1 MSSYGPSEPWLAAV
15 FAAALLVVLIPGYAI
30 GRGYLPVAIARALAW
45 TTLVL
50 GTFGVE
56 RLVADEPAGLRMVAL
71 ITFAL
76 LVMKVIVVIEER
88 ARGMGPLSLGGW
100 LGFAGAWLGMKP
112 GLFASAETVSLNG
125 AGALIRRGAIH
136 VAAGSALLVLA
147 RIAWTGTHSRPLAT
161 VLLLPGLS
169 LLVHFGLC
177 NLLAGGWRLRGV
189 ACDALFRAPVRSQNL
204 GEFWARRWNLAFSQM
219 TAIAVYRP
227 VADRL
232 GRGPALVAGFA
243 LSGLLHEMAISVP
256 VRAGFGLPLIYFLVH
271 GGLVLVE
278 RALARAGH
286 PLSGGVGRAWAM
298 FWVLA
303 PLPILFHRP
312 FLAGVIWP
320 LIGIPSN
327 G

>member
-1 MSSYGPSEPWLAAV
+1 MSSYVPSELWVAAVLAAV
-15 FAAALLVVLIPGYAI
+15 LLVVLIAGYTI
-30 GRGYLPVAIARALAW
+30 GRYLPVGVARALTW

-50 GTFGVE
+50 GTLGVE
-56 RLVADEPAGLRMVAL
+56 RLVVDEPAGVRMVAL

-88 ARGMGPLSLGGW
+88 ARGMGPLSLGAW

-112 GLFASAETVSLNG
+112 RLFASAETVSLNG
-125 AGALIRRGAIH
+125 AGALIRRGTIH
-136 VAAGSALLVLA
+136 VVVGSALVVLA
-147 RIAWTGTHSRPLAT
+147 RVAWTGTHSRPLAT

-189 ACDALFRAPVRSQNL
+189 ACEALFRAPLRSQNL
-204 GEFWARRWNLAFSQM
+204 GEFWARRWNVAFSEM

-227 VADRL
+227 LADRL

-243 LSGLLHEMAISVP
+243 LSGLLHEMAISAP
-256 VRAGFGLPLIYFLVH
+256 VRAGFGLPLLYFLVH

-278 RALARAGH
+278 RALSRAGH
-286 PLSGGVGRAWAM
+286 PLSSWVGRTWAV